1 MKRLIEDVRYFM
13 EAGGAAAGKLEIAKT
28 KVGIAKEY
36 AEKLFK
42 SNGRTLEEEVPN
54 FDANYNIAQKLAKGG
69 YAMRKDMPVIDNRD
83 IKLLQKRLSS
93 GTIDINRPFAD
104 NTVPNDPFPQGLDT
118 QTGKEWV
125 TGGLAKND
133 GDAKDDVVK
142 VKMKSVAVG
151 QLKPI
156 QKQIYFDKSIKN
168 VAKFGAKGTIDFSK
182 SKNNYY
188 VISSDNRIID
198 GHHRFLSAVLV
209 DPGIKVTALEIDMP
223 IRKLLPMTLAY
234 TDAIGNVRNA

>member
-28 KVGIAKEY
+28 KVGIAKQY

-83 IKLLQKRLSS
+83 IRLLQKRLSS
-93 GTIDINRPFAD
+93 GTIDISRPFAD

-133 GDAKDDVVK
+133 GDAKDTSKLLNEYVKSMSSMGNLSEDESELINDNEDDDDV
-142 VKMKSVAVG
+142 
-151 QLKPI
+151 LKRLY
-156 QKQIYFDKSIKN
+156 KETKK
-168 VAKFGAKGTIDFSK
+168 
-182 SKNNYY
+182 
-188 VISSDNRIID
+188 
-198 GHHRFLSAVLV
+198 
-209 DPGIKVTALEIDMP
+209 GIKKTKDYTPVEAQLATYKMIDNAKELETLMKRLTPTLKIGHSLMKNFE
-223 IRKLLPMTLAY
+223 KLGFKKP
-234 TDAIGNVRNA
+234 NN